1 MMSKKGIEFKKI
13 LWATDFSK
21 ASLNSLDYAL
31 YFKKHFNSKII
42 ALHVIPELPPTMYD
56 DVFIDKKDL
65 EFNFMRIRNSAEKKL
80 NSLIKRKN
88 IKFDRIIIQEG
99 TTYKIIDE
107 VASKEKVDAIFIGK
121 KSHPLWEKLLIGN
134 TTSRLIHHS
143 NIPLYLVSKKRRNIE
158 FSDILVPV
166 DLEPIM
172 NKEIKY
178 AEVLARKFDS
188 IVDVLHVMEL
198 YEYEF
203 PFDILSDIVGKVS
216 KKLDTKLKDV
226 KAKSKYNIVRAIS
239 ASDAI
244 IEYAR
249 KNKSDMIVLATH
261 SRSGISKFLFGSVS
275 EKIVSSSVIPILLIP
290 NNE

>member
-1 MMSKKGIEFKKI
+1 MSKKEINVKKI

-31 YFKKHFNSKII
+31 YFQKHFNCKII

-88 IKFDRIIIQEG
+88 IEFDKIFIKEG
-99 TTYKIIDE
+99 TVYKVIDE
-107 VASKEKVDAIFIGK
+107 IATKEKVDMIFIGK
-121 KSHPLWEKLLIGN
+121 KSHPLWEKLLIGS
-134 TTSRLIHHS
+134 TTTRLIHHTK
-143 NIPLYLVSKKRRNIE
+143 IPLYLVSKKRRNIE

-166 DLEPIM
+166 DLEEIM
-172 NKEIKY
+172 DKEIKY

-188 IVDVLHVMEL
+188 VVDVLHVMEL

-203 PFDILSDIVGKVS
+203 PFDVLSDIVGKVS
-216 KKLDTKLKDV
+216 KKLDLRLKDV

-239 ASDAI
+239 ASEAI

-261 SRSGISKFLFGSVS
+261 SRTGISKFLFGSVS
-275 EKIVSSSVIPILLIP
+275 EKIVSSSVVPVLLIP
-290 NNE
+290 NQE

>member
-1 MMSKKGIEFKKI
+1 MSKREIEFKKI

-31 YFKKHFNSKII
+31 YFQKQFGSKII

-56 DVFIDKKDL
+56 DVFIDKTDL
-65 EFNFMRIRNSAEKKL
+65 EFNFLRIRKSVEKKIDA
-80 NSLIKRKN
+80 LIKRKKIN
-88 IKFDRIIIQEG
+88 FEKIIIKEG
-99 TTYKIIDE
+99 TTYKVINEI
-107 VASKEKVDAIFIGK
+107 ATKEKAAAIFIGK
-121 KSHPLWEKLLIGN
+121 KSHPLWEKLLIGS
-134 TTSRLIHHS
+134 TTNRLIHHT

-166 DLEPIM
+166 DLEPVM
-172 NKEIKY
+172 DKEVKY

-188 IVDVLHVMEL
+188 VVDVLHIMEL

-203 PFDILSDIVGKVS
+203 PFDVLSELVGKIS

-226 KAKSKYNIVRAIS
+226 KARSKYNIVKAIS
-239 ASDAI
+239 ASEAI

-249 KNKSDMIVLATH
+249 KNRSDMIVLATH
-261 SRSGISKFLFGSVS
+261 SRTGISKFLFGSVS
-275 EKIVSSSVIPILLIP
+275 EKIVSSSVVPILLIP
-290 NNE
+290 NND